1 MNKFEVAAALQ
12 EIAALM
18 RIKGEDQF
26 RWRAYARAAQSVAE
40 VGDDFGALVEGKQL
54 TKLKGIGGSLAG
66 LIEDLYRTGRSSLL
80 DRLREELPEG
90 VLALSR
96 IPGLNVKKIQTLN
109 RELGIRNVDD
119 LKAALEQGKLRDVP
133 GFGVKTEM
141 ALREKIAGYETRED
155 TILLLHALRIA
166 DSLLDYMRGAPD
178 LLRVDLA
185 GSARRWKETVSTIKL
200 TGSVAANPETAVQRF
215 LSFPTITRIEK
226 DSKTS
231 ATVKLMDGVTVS
243 FSAATSGE
251 YWNLLHFET
260 GSTRH
265 VKRII
270 EIAGGKGLE
279 LTPTKL
285 KVTGKRTPLKVANEH
300 DIYKHLD
307 MQYIPPELRED
318 AGEIEDAL
326 AGRIPDD
333 LIQIEDIKGMVHCH
347 TTYSDGRNT
356 VEEMALAAQAM
367 GIKYMTI
374 TDHSPTAH
382 YARGLE
388 IDRLK
393 QQWDEI
399 SRVQEKVSIKL
410 LRGTESDILR
420 DGALDYPDSILE
432 KFDVIIASIHNR
444 YKLDED
450 EMTRRVINAMKNP
463 LFKIWGHPLGRL
475 VQRRPPIACRLEE
488 ILDVV
493 AKSAAAI
500 EISGD
505 PHRLDLEPKW
515 IKEARKRS
523 ISFVISTDA
532 HSTSDLENLKF
543 GIGIARRG
551 GVRRGE
557 VFNTMSLKSFQQ
569 SVNPTA

>member
-1 MNKFEVAAALQ
+1 MNKFEVAATLK

-40 VGDDFGALVEGKQL
+40 VSGDFGEIVEEKKL
-54 TKLKGIGGSLAG
+54 TQIKGIGGSLAG
-66 LIEDLYRTGRSSLL
+66 LIEDLYKTGRSSLL
-80 DRLREELPEG
+80 ERLREELPEG
-90 VLALSR
+90 VLTLSK
-96 IPGLNVKKIQTLN
+96 IPGLNVKKIQALN
-109 RELGIRNVDD
+109 RELGISSISD
-119 LKAALEQGKLRDVP
+119 LKAALEAGKLRNVP
-133 GFGVKTEM
+133 GFGAKSEIS
-141 ALREKIAGYETRED
+141 LREKIAGYETRDER
-155 TILLLHALRIA
+155 ILLLHALRTA
-166 DSLLDYMRGAPD
+166 DSILEYMRSAAN
-178 LLRVDLA
+178 LRRVDLA
-185 GSARRWKETVSTIKL
+185 GSARRWKETVSNIKL
-200 TGSVAANPETAVQRF
+200 TGSVASDPENAVNHF
-215 LSFPTITRIEK
+215 LSFPPITNIEK
-226 DSKTS
+226 HEKTT
-231 ATVKLMDGVTVS
+231 ATVKLMEGIRVS
-243 FSAATSGE
+243 FSAVTSNE
-251 YWNLLHFET
+251 YWNLLHSET
-260 GSTRH
+260 GSKSH
-265 VKRII
+265 VSRVRELAREKGF
-270 EIAGGKGLE
+270 EI
-279 LTPTKL
+279 TPTKM
-285 KVTGKRTPLKVANEH
+285 KVAGKRTPLRITSET
-300 DIYKHLD
+300 DIYKHLE

-318 AGEIEDAL
+318 EGEIEDAL

-333 LIQIEDIKGMVHCH
+333 LVLIDDIKGMVHCH
-347 TTYSDGRNT
+347 TTFSDGRNT

-393 QQWDEI
+393 LQWDEI

-463 LFKIWGHPLGRL
+463 MFKIWGHPLGRL
-475 VQRRPPIACRLEE
+475 VQRRPPIACRLEK
-488 ILDVV
+488 ILDVI
-493 AKSAAAI
+493 AESAAAI

-523 ISFVISTDA
+523 LKFVISTDA
-532 HSTSDLENLKF
+532 HSTADLENLRF

-557 VFNTMSLKSFQQ
+557 VLNTLSFKSFQQ
-569 SVNPTA
+569 SVNPTV